1 MNSQLKEEFAELSKA
16 LAHPHRIEI
25 IQILADKSKNK
36 RCMVNNLVDKLP
48 ISQSTVSQHLKILKN
63 SGWIRGIING
73 PRVCYCLRENVF
85 EKYMDYIKKLKNED

>member
-1 MNSQLKEEFAELSKA
+1 MNSRMKEEFAELSKA

-25 IQILADKSKNK
+25 IKILAGVSNDK
-36 RCMVNNLVDKLP
+36 RCMVNSIVDKLP

-85 EKYMDYIKKLKNED
+85 EKYMDYITKLKNED